1 MLFVLMCHLLPYIP
15 KIADNVMS
23 CRCLLFGVCLLL
35 NRVAFLLFNDAI
47 CKVYRINSIANAA
60 NRVVILYI

>member
-23 CRCLLFGVCLLL
+23 CHYLLFGACLLL